1 MLRQGCAVSEG
12 TITTGAA
19 SLHLFVQATQP
30 GDQVLQA
37 PSEDLPSAGLPST
50 LPLAA
55 AHISDEPFTELQQ
68 QHPTSNAPASKHRP
82 QSHHRQ
88 HHRHDLLQIQQQH
101 KQQRSHSD
109 CSAPR
114 PKAKFQAAEG
124 SLASKQMSS
133 SDETTSGNGQL
144 SRHAVPPLHQA
155 APGGLQHLHSQ
166 QSPQQSTE
174 ILQHQLL
181 PQPVLPAPLSVQPQ
195 PQEAAA
201 RLNGGQAAAA
211 PNPVAAAG
219 LALSGL
225 DPATL
230 QHMAAWFA
238 ANADAQ
244 QQATPGAATTV
255 LPPTLQ
261 HDRVSYHP
269 ECAHVITELLWSM
282 RIWASGSP
290 LAMFALF

>member
-1 MLRQGCAVSEG
+1 MSED
-12 TITTGAA
+12 ILTTGTPP
-19 SLHLFVQATQP
+19 LHLCMQASQP
-30 GDQVLQA
+30 GDEVLHA
-37 PSEDLPSAGLPST
+37 PPKEPPPTPPPLPST
-50 LPLAA
+50 LPPAA
-55 AHISDEPFTELQQ
+55 AYPSNEPITQQQQQQQQQQYVHVLQQ

-114 PKAKFQAAEG
+114 PKGRYQAAEG

-133 SDETTSGNGQL
+133 SDETTSGPGQL
-144 SRHAVPPLHQA
+144 SRHAVPLLHQA
-155 APGGLQHLHSQ
+155 SPGDLQHLHSQ

-174 ILQHQLL
+174 TLQHQL
-181 PQPVLPAPLSVQPQ
+181 PAQPVLPAPPAMQPL

-201 RLNGGQAAAA
+201 RLNGGQAPAA
-211 PNPVAAAG
+211 PDPVAAAG

-238 ANADAQ
+238 ANAQAQ
-244 QQATPGAATTV
+244 QQEAPCAATTV
-255 LPPTLQ
+255 PPPALQ
-261 HDRVSYHP
+261 RDNVSCHP
-269 ECAHVITELLWSM
+269 ELTDV
-282 RIWASGSP
+282 RIPAVY
-290 LAMFALF
+290 AICT